1 MSSCHDDKHLPRRVC
16 SGLSLPLFLSL
27 SLSLIKL
34 DLCHV
39 RELKAH
45 EYDKN
50 VNFTDV
56 FVQGSWSDLHRRAL
70 KQDVENYT
78 FSYVLLW
85 V

>member
-1 MSSCHDDKHLPRRVC
+1 MSTTINICPGVFAQVS
-16 SGLSLPLFLSL
+16 LFLSFSL
-27 SLSLIKL
+27 SLFLIKL

-50 VNFTDV
+50 VNFADV